1 MKKKPLLT
9 RLSFILAI
17 MLLNSCATSSNSS
30 FYVNEE
36 LQNENFSQ
44 VLSAKD
50 LFFINDSN
58 AEKSILNRD
67 LVLEALKYKSL
78 DKDQWDALMLL
89 SESNYLKPFG
99 KKVIDQLI
107 ENKRKLQEVKSIR
120 LSINVDERYK
130 NYLIQAATNIDK
142 RINIIFDEEISKID
156 ISLNVL
162 NKSLPGFCNSFQ
174 NDQLNSVEKVIF
186 SNDLLQAKDTL
197 IIYEDIFSGRQYKL
211 KNKYTNVRSALYS
224 DEQFDIFA
232 SNALGVS
239 ESLGRYKKINALLPN
254 IKINSTPRVRQD
266 IKNIYFLMTYKNAKG
281 LVPAFRYNY
290 SIGINSYASINLIE
304 NISNISNT
312 ADFEYLIIPI
322 QNQFKDDVS
331 LNQFEKNST
340 IEDRL
345 IYDNLFDLIMISYL
359 SHNNI
364 KDGML
369 NGRSGML
376 TIKKGRCTSRELPL
390 SKINSEGSF
399 TLP

>member
-1 MKKKPLLT
+1 
-9 RLSFILAI
+9 

-174 NDQLNSVEKVIF
+174 NDQLNSVE
-186 SNDLLQAKDTL
+186 
-197 IIYEDIFSGRQYKL
+197 
-211 KNKYTNVRSALYS
+211 
-224 DEQFDIFA
+224 
-232 SNALGVS
+232 
-239 ESLGRYKKINALLPN
+239 
-254 IKINSTPRVRQD
+254 
-266 IKNIYFLMTYKNAKG
+266 
-281 LVPAFRYNY
+281 
-290 SIGINSYASINLIE
+290 
-304 NISNISNT
+304 
-312 ADFEYLIIPI
+312 
-322 QNQFKDDVS
+322 
-331 LNQFEKNST
+331 
-340 IEDRL
+340 
-345 IYDNLFDLIMISYL
+345 
-359 SHNNI
+359 
-364 KDGML
+364 
-369 NGRSGML
+369 
-376 TIKKGRCTSRELPL
+376 
-390 SKINSEGSF
+390 
-399 TLP
+399 

>member
-1 MKKKPLLT
+1 
-9 RLSFILAI
+9 

-30 FYVNEE
+30 FYENEE

-89 SESNYLKPFG
+89 SKSNYLKPFG

-376 TIKKGRCTSRELPL
+376 TIKEGRCTSRELPL

>member
-1 MKKKPLLT
+1 
-9 RLSFILAI
+9 

-36 LQNENFSQ
+36 LQNEDFSQ

-99 KKVIDQLI
+99 KKVIDQLVK
-107 ENKRKLQEVKSIR
+107 NKRKLQEVKSIS

-142 RINIIFDEEISKID
+142 RINIIFDEEIPKID
-156 ISLNVL
+156 INLNIL

-186 SNDLLQAKDTL
+186 FNDLLQAKDTL
-197 IIYEDIFSGRQYKL
+197 IIYEDIFSGQQYKL

-254 IKINSTPRVRQD
+254 IKINSTPRVRQ
-266 IKNIYFLMTYKNAKG
+266 YLFSCEAK
-281 LVPAFRYNY
+281 
-290 SIGINSYASINLIE
+290 
-304 NISNISNT
+304 
-312 ADFEYLIIPI
+312 
-322 QNQFKDDVS
+322 
-331 LNQFEKNST
+331 
-340 IEDRL
+340 
-345 IYDNLFDLIMISYL
+345 
-359 SHNNI
+359 
-364 KDGML
+364 
-369 NGRSGML
+369 
-376 TIKKGRCTSRELPL
+376 
-390 SKINSEGSF
+390 
-399 TLP
+399 